1 MEPNEHEEVVA
12 ALQARLREHGLGS
25 IANIGD
31 VVHDPERD
39 EYRATPA
46 RDRLILML
54 TAFERHLAQRDAA
67 TLDAALERINAALD
81 DGRVDGALFDPFS
94 GVAGDLRSLRI
105 GSVRR
110 PLRDRV
116 AELVSRIHDD

>member
-12 ALQARLREHGLGS
+12 ALQARLREHGLGD

-31 VVHDPERD
+31 VVYDPESD
-39 EYRATPA
+39 EYRASPA

-54 TAFERHLAQRDAA
+54 TAFDRHLAQRDPA
-67 TLDAALERINAALD
+67 TLDAALERINGVLE
-81 DGRVDGALFDPFS
+81 DGRVDGALFDPLS
-94 GVAGDLRSLRI
+94 GVADDSRSLRV

-110 PLRDRV
+110 PLRNRV
-116 AELVSRIHDD
+116 AELVRGIVDD